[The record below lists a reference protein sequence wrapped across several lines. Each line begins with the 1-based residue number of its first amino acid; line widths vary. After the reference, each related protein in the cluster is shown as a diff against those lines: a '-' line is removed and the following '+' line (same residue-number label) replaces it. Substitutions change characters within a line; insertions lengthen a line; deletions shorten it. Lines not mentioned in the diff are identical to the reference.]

1 MYLLKEY
8 LRTMRK
14 SVIIIFSMK
23 KLKMKIVLKMD
34 MVAPVFAVVVSPP
47 AVIIIKLKIFI
58 KFGLFLHILQ
68 RKEVAQKDREHSKM
82 QSHSQIIDQ

>member
-8 LRTMRK
+8 LRTVRK
-14 SVIIIFSMK
+14 SVIIIFPMK

-34 MVAPVFAVVVSPP
+34 MVAPVLAVVVSPLV
-47 AVIIIKLKIFI
+47 AIIIKLKIFI

-68 RKEVAQKDREHSKM
+68 RKEVAQKDREHPKT